1 MFFFSKFISNQFY
14 SIFMKYSAL
23 IEKINKVP
31 FSYNLH
37 IEKNLIYFYFSF
49 KHDIDTKFDHLFH
62 QVIVNCG
69 IENKD

>member
-1 MFFFSKFISNQFY
+1 
-14 SIFMKYSAL
+14 MKYSAL

-37 IEKNLIYFYFSF
+37 IEKNRIYFYFSL
-49 KHDIDTKFDHLFH
+49 KHDLDTKFDHLFH